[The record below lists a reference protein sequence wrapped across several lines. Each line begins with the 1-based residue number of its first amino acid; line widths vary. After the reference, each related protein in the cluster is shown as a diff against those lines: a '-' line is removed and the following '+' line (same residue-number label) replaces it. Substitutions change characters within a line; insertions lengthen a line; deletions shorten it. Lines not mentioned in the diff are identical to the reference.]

1 MDATSGKQSG
11 GHGYGG
17 SIREAGG
24 SLGAMGAARE
34 EMYFREQD
42 EKKLKELGE
51 KHQNKSNNYSSE
63 KTNETK

>member
-1 MDATSGKQSG
+1 MDPTSGKQS

-24 SLGAMGAARE
+24 SLGALGAARE

-51 KHQNKSNNYSSE
+51 KHQNKSNNYSSQ

>member
-1 MDATSGKQSG
+1 MQLVVSNLEDMVTVGALEKQV
-11 GHGYGG
+11 
-17 SIREAGG
+17 E
-24 SLGAMGAARE
+24 AMGAARE